1 MNGDGSQKGAG
12 LLHQFLDE
20 VKKSAELVDVF
31 RDDLRAETTR
41 GFVVQV
47 LPDLVQI
54 ERYTD
59 EGIYWGMAILRLED
73 VTRVRRNSRELQL
86 LQTLITRPE
95 TTSKTI
101 LSTQQTL
108 WEAVEFVQRQEGYV
122 VACVE
127 GSDPEFNIIGEVVA
141 SDEDYFR
148 MTEFG
153 TMSTQDV
160 RDVVV
165 KKASITR
172 IDFDNRYDVAIHRL
186 GRKNLAK

>member
-12 LLHQFLDE
+12 LLHQFLGE

-41 GFVVQV
+41 GIVVQM
-47 LPDLVQI
+47 LTDLVQI

-59 EGIYWGMAILRLED
+59 EGVYWGMAILRLED

-86 LQTLITRPE
+86 LQTLMTRPE
-95 TTSKTI
+95 RTSQTI

-172 IDFDNRYDVAIHRL
+172 IDFDNRYDVSIHRL

>member
-1 MNGDGSQKGAG
+1 MNGDGSQTGAG

-41 GFVVQV
+41 GFVVQM

-86 LQTLITRPE
+86 LQTLMTRPE
-95 TTSKTI
+95 RTSQTI

-127 GSDPEFNIIGEVVA
+127 GSDPDFNINGEVVA
-141 SDEDYFR
+141 SDEDYLR

-165 KKASITR
+165 KKSSITR

>member
-1 MNGDGSQKGAG
+1 MNGDGYKSGAG

-41 GFVVQV
+41 GIVVQN
-47 LPDLVQI
+47 LTDLVQI
-54 ERYTD
+54 QRYTD
-59 EGIYWGMAILRLED
+59 EGLYWGMAIVRLED
-73 VTRVRRNSRELQL
+73 ITRVRRNSRELQL
-86 LQTLITRPE
+86 LQTLLTRPE
-95 TTSKTI
+95 RSSKTI

-108 WEAVEFVQRQEGYV
+108 WEAAEFVQRQEGYV

-127 GSDPEFNIIGEVVA
+127 GSDPDFNIVGEVIA
-141 SDEDYFR
+141 SDDDCVR

-153 TMSTQDV
+153 TMSTQDL

-165 KKASITR
+165 RKSSITR
-172 IDFDNRYDVAIHRL
+172 IDFDNRYDVLIQHLA
-186 GRKNLAK
+186 RKNLAK

>member
-41 GFVVQV
+41 GFVVQM

-59 EGIYWGMAILRLED
+59 EGVYWGMAILRLED

-86 LQTLITRPE
+86 LQTLMTRPE
-95 TTSKTI
+95 RTSQTI

>member
-41 GFVVQV
+41 GIVVQM

-172 IDFDNRYDVAIHRL
+172 IDFDNRYDVAIHRF